1 MHYTSIFST
10 PLHSIPAH
18 IALRSPPLRPTVH
31 PATVYILFHLIRSVL
46 IQIHA
51 TQRFCIPLGPDFTP
65 LHSTQPQTITLHS
78 TTRNDYI
85 CEEKT
90 TTETAADPGK
100 KPNAMYIAAETGE
113 GEEKKRSEE
122 EHWWVGWWWRR
133 LEGDGGVVRTG
144 EVRLVGRYREEV
156 WR

>member
-1 MHYTSIFST
+1 
-10 PLHSIPAH
+10 
-18 IALRSPPLRPTVH
+18 
-31 PATVYILFHLIRSVL
+31 
-46 IQIHA
+46 
-51 TQRFCIPLGPDFTP
+51 
-65 LHSTQPQTITLHS
+65 
-78 TTRNDYI
+78 
-85 CEEKT
+85 
-90 TTETAADPGK
+90 
-100 KPNAMYIAAETGE
+100 MYIAAETGE